1 MESNEFVETSKR
13 LQAAM
18 MKKSRIEKRIE
29 KLANESAGKSD
40 GDIRAEIIAK
50 MEKSIEKKIVQ
61 YRERQ
66 QKKVTVE
73 QNKLLELSKEI
84 KKLAGEIQGAIE

>member
-1 MESNEFVETSKR
+1 MESNEFVETSKK

-18 MKKSRIEKRIE
+18 MKKSRLEKQIE
-29 KLANESAGKSD
+29 KLAESARPTD
-40 GDIRAEIIAK
+40 LDLRAEIIAK

-61 YRERQ
+61 YRLRESS
-66 QKKVTVE
+66 KIEMEKTKLAEVTA
-73 QNKLLELSKEI
+73 EI

>member
-1 MESNEFVETSKR
+1 MESNEFVETSKK

-18 MKKSRIEKRIE
+18 MKKSRIEKRI
-29 KLANESAGKSD
+29 GKMISTVD
-40 GDIRAEIIAK
+40 KTDEELRAEIIAK

>member
-61 YRERQ
+61 YRLKESS
-66 QKKVTVE
+66 KVELEKT
-73 QNKLLELSKEI
+73 KLAEVTAEI
-84 KKLAGEIQGAIE
+84 KKLAGEIKEAIE